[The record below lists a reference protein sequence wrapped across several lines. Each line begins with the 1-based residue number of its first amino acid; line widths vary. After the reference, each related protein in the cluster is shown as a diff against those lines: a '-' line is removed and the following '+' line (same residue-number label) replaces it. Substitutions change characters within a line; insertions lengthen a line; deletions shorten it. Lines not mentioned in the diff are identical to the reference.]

1 MAKGDGPARSACPA
15 GSTYPVDIIFRRL
28 GKVIVDHAGDSV
40 DVEPSGGN
48 IRGHQDSRLTSPET
62 GQDPISL
69 GLAFVSMKGV
79 ARETLPDQGF
89 RQFFSSPL
97 CPGEDQGLSF
107 GGLGF
112 GEEGFEKPQ
121 FLGPVAD
128 GDNLLVD

>member
-15 GSTYPVDIIFRRL
+15 GSSDPVDIIFGRL
-28 GKVIVDHAGDSV
+28 GKVIVDDAGDGI
-40 DVEPSGGN
+40 DVKTSGGN
-48 IRGHQDSRLTSPET
+48 IRGNKDPRLASPEA
-62 GQDPISL
+62 GQDPVSL
-69 GLAFVSMKGV
+69 GLALVSMKGV
-79 ARETLPDQGF
+79 TRESLPEKGF
-89 RQFFSSPL
+89 RQFFSPTL

-107 GGLGF
+107 GSLGF